1 MRDVSWRATQALIAG
16 LLSCTMRSAPPTDIT
31 RPDGAAIR
39 DADISFYEAR
49 VARDPYGA
57 RDRAVL
63 GALYLGRGRASGN
76 ENDYRRAE
84 RLARESYH
92 TRRKRNDAAA
102 SVLAGA
108 LMAQHRFPEAH
119 DLVNEVLRHDP
130 GEPTTR
136 ATLGEIALELGRY
149 READSI
155 FTGLSVL
162 RTSVSV
168 GPRYAR
174 WLELSG
180 HGGEAR
186 ELMTTLRK
194 SLEGGYRVQPE
205 QLAWFDLRLGDLAFR
220 NGRLDLAAASYRRG
234 LALAPGDPR
243 LLTGLAQLSAA
254 TGDWRQAIALGEQS
268 LGALFDPVTL
278 GLLAD
283 SYEAVGDAG
292 KAEEYTRAMDVAVS
306 HQPGAYHRGWALFLL
321 DHHRRVDDMVTR
333 ALRELTTRRDV
344 YGCDVAAWALH
355 QAGRDREAMA
365 WADSA
370 LARGTRDGLLHFHA
384 GMIALAL
391 DDSSR
396 ARAEL
401 QTALDINPHFH
412 PQHADEARRALRL
425 LSAD

>member
-1 MRDVSWRATQALIAG
+1 MRFAGTRAAWALITA
-16 LLSCTMRSAPPTDIT
+16 LVSCTAPPARHTDT
-31 RPDGAAIR
+31 PPPDAAAIR
-39 DADISFYEAR
+39 AADISFYEAR

-63 GALYLGRGRASGN
+63 GALYLGRGRATGN

-92 TRRKRNDAAA
+92 TRSKRNDAAA

-108 LMAQHRFPEAH
+108 LMAQHRFVEAH
-119 DLVNEVLRHDP
+119 ELVSEVLRHDP

-155 FTGLSVL
+155 FSGLSVL
-162 RTSVSV
+162 RTSGSI

-180 HGGEAR
+180 HSGEAR
-186 ELMTTLRK
+186 ELMTTLRQ

-205 QLAWFDLRLGDLAFR
+205 QLAWFDLRLGDLSFR
-220 NGRLDLAAASYRRG
+220 NGRLDLAAESYRRG

-254 TGDWRQAIALGEQS
+254 TGDWRDAIALGERS
-268 LGALFDPVTL
+268 LGVLFDPVTL
-278 GLLAD
+278 GLLAE
-283 SYEAVGDAG
+283 SYEAVGDS
-292 KAEEYTRAMDVAVS
+292 AEADRYTRALDVAVS

-321 DHHRRVDDMVTR
+321 DHHRRVDDMVAR
-333 ALRELTTRRDV
+333 SLRELTTRRDV

-355 QAGRDREAMA
+355 QAGRDQEAVA

-370 LARGTRDGLLHFHA
+370 LRRGTRDGLLHFHA

-391 DDSSR
+391 ADSSR

-401 QTALDINPHFH
+401 ATALDINPRFH
-412 PQHADEARRALRL
+412 PRHADEARRALRV
-425 LSAD
+425 LSAN